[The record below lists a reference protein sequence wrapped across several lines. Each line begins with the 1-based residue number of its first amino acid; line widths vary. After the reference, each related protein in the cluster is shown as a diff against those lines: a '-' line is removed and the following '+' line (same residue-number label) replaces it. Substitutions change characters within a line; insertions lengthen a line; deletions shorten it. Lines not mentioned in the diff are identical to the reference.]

1 MSELIRSLDRRRLDR
16 GEVEIMH
23 QPSVL
28 ADAAVMN
35 IEIVDRNLPHLGHD
49 GLGFIGYPAA
59 RCTAGSEPAA
69 EVQAPF
75 NVAGIG
81 RPRLWTVALNYRW

>member
-1 MSELIRSLDRRRLDR
+1 MRLECD
-16 GEVEIMH
+16 H
-23 QPSVL
+23 WSVRAHVSNVFNKL
-28 ADAAVMN
+28 YN
-35 IEIVDRNLPHLGHD
+35 TEYI
-49 GLGFIGYPAA
+49 
-59 RCTAGSEPAA
+59 SAA